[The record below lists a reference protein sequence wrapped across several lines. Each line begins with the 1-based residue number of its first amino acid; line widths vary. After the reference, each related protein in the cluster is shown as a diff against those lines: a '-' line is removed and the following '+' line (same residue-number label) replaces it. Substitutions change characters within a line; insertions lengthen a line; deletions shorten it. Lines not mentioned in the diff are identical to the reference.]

1 MGHESAFDFQP
12 LPFHLVGGIIQP
24 RFQLGQKVQQLVAQL
39 FVGFG
44 ERAAESVEGVLPGGF
59 AVCAGKF
66 VDRFGLD
73 EICLAVD
80 KSPEAEF
87 AGQGGRK
94 ALLLQDGQGS
104 RHDGAGTVAEEFHGI
119 LAGKGAGRPED
130 GGEHFIDAFA
140 APGILEPAVDH
151 AVARGRSEGL
161 AGGKAPRAE
170 FDCPRAGASD
180 NREGR
185 AARGSGEGGYGPPSV
200 HIASCHWELER

>member
-59 AVCAGKF
+59 AVCVGKF

-94 ALLLQDGQGS
+94 ALLLQTAKARATTAPEPWQKNS
-104 RHDGAGTVAEEFHGI
+104 TESSPVKERGALKT
-119 LAGKGAGRPED
+119 
-130 GGEHFIDAFA
+130 A
-140 APGILEPAVDH
+140 ASTSSM
-151 AVARGRSEGL
+151 RS
-161 AGGKAPRAE
+161 P
-170 FDCPRAGASD
+170 P
-180 NREGR
+180 
-185 AARGSGEGGYGPPSV
+185 RGSLSQPWTMP
-200 HIASCHWELER
+200 